1 MFYLQILIVFFLLFV
16 FNKIYFF
23 YQKKIIFFDYLK
35 KFIYYTFFVIGILY
49 IFLDYYNKDIL
60 SNKNYI
66 IINFLIIIYF
76 LTFFSIFLT
85 VSLKSINSP
94 TFDILNVI
102 KNNKISKR
110 RLIMK
115 IRKKKIL
122 SKRIKDLINQNIVKN
137 NGKLKLTPE
146 GIIVAKFFYM
156 IKKIFK
162 IPVDG

>member
-1 MFYLQILIVFFLLFV
+1 MFYLQILIVFFLLFF
-16 FNKIYFF
+16 FNKIYFLH
-23 YQKKIIFFDYLK
+23 QKKIIFFDYLK
-35 KFIYYTFFVIGILY
+35 KFILYTFFIIGVLY
-49 IFLDYYNKDIL
+49 MYFEYYYKDIL

-66 IINFLIIIYF
+66 IISSLIIIYF

-85 VSLKSINSP
+85 ISLKSINSP

-146 GIIVAKFFYM
+146 GIIVAKFFFM